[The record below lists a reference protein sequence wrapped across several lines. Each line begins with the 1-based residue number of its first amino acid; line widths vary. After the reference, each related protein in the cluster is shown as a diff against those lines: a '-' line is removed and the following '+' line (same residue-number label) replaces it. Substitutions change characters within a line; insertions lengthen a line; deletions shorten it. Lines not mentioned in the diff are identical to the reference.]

1 MNSLGNIVQYTFL
14 LILLFGLTIEKGH
27 AQDQRKKALLIGVGA
42 YPESGGWNSLSSA
55 NDIDLVTKALIN
67 QGFSPDNIITLKDE
81 KAVKKNILQVLKV
94 DFTKKINKGDIVYFQ
109 YSGHGQQ
116 AADLSGDEVD
126 GLDEC
131 LVPYDSPMKFKPGV
145 YEGENLITD
154 DELGQALTSIR
165 TKLGPEGHVVVVLD
179 ACHSGTG
186 TRGTAQAR
194 GTTEIMASKE
204 FLNAHRGK
212 IVSQEDNSLNNKSR
226 GVQPESQ
233 TAPMI
238 SFFGSAQN
246 QLNYEMTDD
255 AGTPYGSLSYAF
267 TSALLK
273 SGSSSSYRSLFDRI
287 RREMSQIAPLQQPQI
302 EGDLDIDVFNGKLLG
317 KVNYYRALKIFSD
330 TEFSMNGGTLH
341 GINTGAVVGLFPP
354 DTRDF
359 ENTKPLA
366 TGTVSKAYPTTS
378 NISLEMPLDKEQL
391 ESAWISVLEN
401 SFGELKVS
409 VGIIADQ
416 PEWKAQIEP
425 WLYAK
430 PYIVKEDQ
438 HAKLWFLKETKSSG
452 DWLILKTSDGYR
464 LDSVKLSA
472 DQPILKAT
480 ANKFLRKI
488 RSYLQG
494 MFIKKMDMEASDI
507 KVSFKMVKVDDI
519 EAGMTLDNIP
529 VIQNDAGGVK
539 KIPVGTQ
546 IQILVHN
553 EGIKPAFFTLLD
565 LQPDNMINSLL
576 PDDHTT
582 AEELRILPGQ
592 KILLSNRWVIGEPLG
607 QEMFKLISSSK
618 PIDLK
623 STLGTRGFS
632 EKSPFEKL
640 FLETKD
646 EESFQTR
653 GGKAISLPA
662 ADLNIF
668 TDTFTI
674 IE

>member
-1 MNSLGNIVQYTFL
+1 MVFINTKFQLPFYLLLLICLCNSLGYS
-14 LILLFGLTIEKGH
+14 
-27 AQDQRKKALLIGVGA
+27 QDQRKKALLIGVGK
-42 YPESGGWNSLSSA
+42 YPESGGWNSLSSG

-67 QGFSPDNIITLKDE
+67 QGFKPENITTLTDE
-81 KAVKKNILQVLKV
+81 KAVKKNILQVLRV
-94 DFTKKINKGDIVYFQ
+94 DFLKKVNKGDIVYFQ

-154 DELGQALTSIR
+154 DELGQALAAIR
-165 TKLGPEGHVVVVLD
+165 TKLGPEGHAVVVLD

-194 GTTEIMASKE
+194 GTTEIMASKD
-204 FLNAHRGK
+204 FLNAHKGK
-212 IVSQEDNSLNNKSR
+212 IVSKEDNSLSNKSR
-226 GVQPESQ
+226 GAQPEAPI
-233 TAPMI
+233 APMI

-255 AGTPYGSLSYAF
+255 AGTQYGSLSYAF

-273 SGSSSSYRSLFDRI
+273 TGSSSSYRSLFDRI

-317 KVNYYRALKIFSD
+317 KVNYYRTLKIFSD

-341 GINTGAVVGLFPP
+341 GINTGAIVGLFPP

-366 TGTVSKAYPTTS
+366 TGTVSKAYPTSS
-378 NISLEMPLDKEQL
+378 NISLEQALDKEQL

-401 SFGELKVS
+401 SFGELKVN
-409 VGIIADQ
+409 VGIISDHV
-416 PEWKAQIEP
+416 EWKSQIEP

-430 PYIVKEDQ
+430 PYIVKEEQ
-438 HAKLWFLKETKSSG
+438 NAKLWFFKELKSS
-452 DWLILKTSDGYR
+452 DEWLILKTSDGYR
-464 LDSVKLSA
+464 LDSIKLSA
-472 DQPILKAT
+472 DLPISKST

-494 MFIKKMDMEASDI
+494 MFIKKMDMEAPDI
-507 KVSFKMVKVDDI
+507 KVSFKLVRVDDI
-519 EAGMTLDNIP
+519 ESGMTVENIP
-529 VIQNDAGGVK
+529 TIQNDPGGVK
-539 KIPVGTQ
+539 RIAVGTQ

-565 LQPDNMINSLL
+565 LQPDNMINPLL

-592 KILLSNRWVIGEPLG
+592 KILLSNRWVIGEPYG

-646 EESFQTR
+646 EETFQTR

-662 ADLNIF
+662 SDLNIY

-674 IE
+674 IK